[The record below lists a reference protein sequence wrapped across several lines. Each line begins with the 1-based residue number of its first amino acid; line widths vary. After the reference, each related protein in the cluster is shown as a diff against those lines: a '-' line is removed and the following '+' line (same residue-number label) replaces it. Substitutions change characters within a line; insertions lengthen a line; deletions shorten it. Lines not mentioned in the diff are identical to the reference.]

1 MTGEGAGNGGVV
13 VFFGGVAGDD
23 DDVQRGAFAGGQL
36 AEAFAHQP
44 LDAVALVCAADLPL
58 GDDQSQPRCAVL
70 QTTTPQN
77 GKTAVAAFAF
87 RGLKYVVEVGA
98 LRQSRR
104 AGK

>member
-1 MTGEGAGNGGVV
+1 MAGEGAGNGGVV
-13 VFFGGVAGDD
+13 VGFGGVAGDD
-23 DDVQRGAFAGGQL
+23 DDIQRGAFACGQV
-36 AEAFAHQP
+36 AEAFAYQP
-44 LDAVALVCAADLPL
+44 LDAVALVCTADLPF
-58 GDDQSQPRCAVL
+58 GDDQPKPRRAAL

-87 RGLKYVVEVGA
+87 RGLKYVVEVSA